1 MQSPPQGERATE
13 QGARSDGRLAENIV
27 YFARAL
33 RAAGIPVGPGAVL
46 DALEAVKAA
55 GVGTRDD
62 FYWTLHAVFVK
73 RHEHSL
79 LFDQAF
85 RIFFRRRGYIDQLM
99 AMMLPQAPNTPRA
112 PEAGATRVHEALF
125 SGLDDKLKK
134 EREIELDARMT
145 VSDRE
150 VLQKKDFAQMTSA
163 EIAAAKEAMRR
174 LVLPLAE
181 VRTRRLAPH
190 PRGHLID
197 VRRTL
202 RASFKGG
209 GDFIDLRFIGPKSKP
224 PPIVALL
231 DISGSMSQYSR
242 LFLHFLHGLTDARKR
257 VATFLFGTRLTNV
270 TRALRAR
277 DPDDALAACSASV
290 PDWSGGTRIASS
302 LHVFNKLW
310 ARRVL
315 TQGAIVLL
323 ITDGLERDADDT
335 LAFEIDR
342 LHRSCR
348 RLVWLNPLLR
358 FEGFEARARGIKT
371 MLPRVDEFR
380 PIHSLEFD
388 GGARRCAPARQPLR
402 RPEGMDA
409 QGRVTAY
416 IRENIAGRPGRTPY
430 SPFASR
436 KNGDEPMLSTDSD
449 ILKAAEDWRKEGRAV
464 ALATV
469 VETWGSAPR
478 PVGSNLVI
486 DQQGNFLGSVSG
498 GCVEGAV
505 VTEALDVIDSGKP
518 KMLEFGVADE
528 TAWKV
533 GLSCGGTIR
542 VFVEKVE

>member
-1 MQSPPQGERATE
+1 MTDVQPS
-13 QGARSDGRLAENIV
+13 GRLAENIL

-33 RAAGIPVGPGAVL
+33 RAAGIPVGPGSVL
-46 DALEAVKAA
+46 DALEAVQTA
-55 GVGTRDD
+55 GVGTRED

-73 RHEHSL
+73 RHEHSV

-85 RIFFRRRGYIDQLM
+85 RIFFRRRGYVDQLL
-99 AMMLPQAPNTPRA
+99 AMMLPQAPSA
-112 PEAGATRVHEALF
+112 PQAPQAGATRVHEALF

-134 EREIELDARMT
+134 EREIELDTRMT

-163 EIAAAKEAMRR
+163 EIAAAKEAMKR
-174 LVLPLAE
+174 LVMPLAE
-181 VRTRRLAPH
+181 VKTRRLAPH
-190 PRGHLID
+190 VRGHLID
-197 VRRTL
+197 LRRTL
-202 RASFKGG
+202 RASLKGG
-209 GDFIDLRFIGPKSKP
+209 GDFIDLRFIGPKTKP

-242 LFLHFLHGLTDARKR
+242 IFLHFLHALTDARKR
-257 VATFLFGTRLTNV
+257 VHTFLFGTRLSNV
-270 TRALRAR
+270 TRALRER

-371 MLPRVDEFR
+371 MLPSVDEFR
-380 PIHSLEFD
+380 PIHNLESMAALVAALTR
-388 GGARRCAPARQPLR
+388 GGDR
-402 RPEGMDA
+402 
-409 QGRVTAY
+409 
-416 IRENIAGRPGRTPY
+416 AGDP
-430 SPFASR
+430 
-436 KNGDEPMLSTDSD
+436 KLWMQ
-449 ILKAAEDWRKEGRAV
+449 KV
-464 ALATV
+464 A
-469 VETWGSAPR
+469 
-478 PVGSNLVI
+478 
-486 DQQGNFLGSVSG
+486 
-498 GCVEGAV
+498 
-505 VTEALDVIDSGKP
+505 
-518 KMLEFGVADE
+518 
-528 TAWKV
+528 
-533 GLSCGGTIR
+533 
-542 VFVEKVE
+542 